1 MAWVQ
6 KSAPGPS
13 WNLVNAW
20 HGSGTRWLL
29 LSGTSLAATDDFEAY
44 VTSTQQTNPA
54 NGQGITP
61 LWACSDGAKWHVVGA
76 SGYFVSTDGLA
87 GGAWAV
93 SQALLA
99 GSGDH
104 GGFAI
109 AAANGRLVVVSGTGK
124 ISLSTDGG
132 ISWVLKETIP
142 SPGTNP
148 AWFSVANRGDVW
160 MVSAGATQ
168 IAVSV
173 DNGDTWTRYLPTG
186 ARIGNIGAI
195 PDGSWKFSLTT
206 SGSNR
211 RSTNNGATWSTDGYP
226 SSNSQYMTTPGA
238 LYQYDP
244 VAGLVYAYTTASRE
258 PIDMSGWPASVWE
271 VAAGNVL
278 VAVRATIGAPPYVAE
293 GVNTP
298 SIITLALS
306 HMVVAP
312 EYVRLPIAHQ
322 VVEGGEP
329 IRLPIKH
336 AVSPSYSV
344 ALPVSHS
351 VISAAAVGGLA
362 GAGGWPAAPSG
373 AWRVVVVLGDA
384 DVSARLVGP
393 VTVSRRDNDAAEAQF
408 AFSPAAAI
416 APMDLIGQRVRV
428 AFAEL
433 VGGMQVNAQTLFTG
447 VLETPTVEL
456 HSGVV
461 SCQCHDQLQ
470 EMVAATGRE
479 WIDAA
484 VGGRWAEA
492 VSGAPEDN
500 WDYLQERIASV
511 PMSFA
516 LDRLQQLRIVPW
528 RGAGLVVRSLHVQ
541 DPVDASLSVTLPSRS
556 DLRTRTTVRCQY
568 RYARRRGRGATA
580 AWAQSLRWFT
590 GYNYAASP
598 WLSKQW
604 LTVSMIDSA
613 LSSVRGWELRG
624 TIDIERPP
632 AGVHPLGPAETDGGY
647 VIRKDVAAEL
657 ALGFAAA
664 YTAEWT
670 QTVTEDYTVTLILP
684 DLEAAIGQVGE
695 EVGATLQA
703 AFDADEVVDL
713 GIPVS
718 GDTSV
723 AWQPEGFDVAA
734 RDNVLHTLCD
744 RAWVAMYAASRA
756 GRVRWKMPLRPDL
769 WLDWWFELSTPWL
782 NANGK
787 VVEVRHVLDPDAG
800 SALTE
805 VAIAV
810 GLPGNADAAL
820 PTWSLPAV
828 AWPDESRPAA
838 AYSFDVGTFVG
849 GEVGAPPDDES
860 WNGFITNV
868 ERGVELDQYNWYSRR
883 LAIKAP
889 DIDAADRDP
898 LEVLAE
904 ATIDTAIPTSLL
916 EIL

>member
-1 MAWVQ
+1 MTWFEMA
-6 KSAPGPS
+6 APS
-13 WNLVNAW
+13 L
-20 HGSGTRWLL
+20 GSGVPFRAWSDPSGRWLINDSDGDHIHVTTDFQAYASTPVPTGYFGKMGTL
-29 LSGTSLAATDDFEAY
+29 GGACTDGVRWYIVGDQGLAWSDSLAPASWIASTTPTLYGTGTSD
-44 VTSTQQTNPA
+44 P
-54 NGQGITP
+54 GGRGI
-61 LWACSDGAKWHVVGA
+61 
-76 SGYFVSTDGLA
+76 GY
-87 GGAWAV
+87 
-93 SQALLA
+93 
-99 GSGDH
+99 H
-104 GGFAI
+104 GGV
-109 AAANGRLVVVSGTGK
+109 LVVVSRLGYYAV
-124 ISLSTDGG
+124 STDSGATWSVKG
-132 ISWVLKETIP
+132 QLPAPENVFDQFRVVHTGTHWVV
-142 SPGTNP
+142 
-148 AWFSVANRGDVW
+148 VAN
-160 MVSAGATQ
+160 SAQ
-168 IAVSV
+168 IAVSE
-173 DNGDTWTRYLPTG
+173 DNGQTWVHQSPHGTLKIGQFAYNSAGWIAGRRIYDTFRSVNAGGTWAPSGIPTSELVNRFGQRADKVYRFRQFSPPAIFESDDLVTWTEFGHPVVDGNAPTDVFVG
-186 ARIGNIGAI
+186 ANA
-195 PDGSWKFSLTT
+195 LL
-206 SGSNR
+206 
-211 RSTNNGATWSTDGYP
+211 A
-226 SSNSQYMTTPGA
+226 TPGGVPSPRG
-238 LYQYDP
+238 Y
-244 VAGLVYAYTTASRE
+244 
-258 PIDMSGWPASVWE
+258 VWMFD
-271 VAAGNVL
+271 
-278 VAVRATIGAPPYVAE
+278 APPV
-293 GVNTP
+293 V
-298 SIITLALS
+298 LS
-306 HMVVAP
+306 
-312 EYVRLPIAHQ
+312 LPIAHQ
-322 VVEGGEP
+322 VVAGGEP

-362 GAGGWPAAPSG
+362 GSGGWPAAPSG

-433 VGGMQVNAQTLFTG
+433 VGGMQVNAQALFTG

-456 HSGVV
+456 HTGVV

-470 EMVAATGRE
+470 EVVAATGRE

-528 RGAGLVVRSLHVQ
+528 RGSGLVVRSLHVQ

-568 RYARRRGRGATA
+568 RYTRRRGRGATA

-590 GYNYAASP
+590 GYNSSASP

-670 QTVTEDYTVTLILP
+670 QTVTEDYTVTVILP

-703 AFDADEVVDL
+703 AFDAEAVVDL
-713 GIPVS
+713 AIPVS

-723 AWQPEGFDVAA
+723 AWQPDGFDVAA

-769 WLDWWFELSTPWL
+769 WLDWWFELNTPWL

-805 VAIAV
+805 VAVAV

-820 PTWSLPAV
+820 PAWSLPAV

-849 GEVGAPPDDES
+849 GEVGALPDDES
-860 WNGFITNV
+860 WNGFVTNV

-898 LEVLAE
+898 LEVFAE